1 MAVRSNAGATTTPAY
16 SDSSHCTRTPNLL
29 TLRTVPVEPVR
40 FMRTRWPGFAAFH
53 SGHVAVVEFISGVWR
68 CRRFFARCVG
78 VRRAPPLVAVSDPA
92 ADPVAD
98 AVARRAG
105 PARGGSQNRGTT
117 YRGKRSI
124 TKMVCKSSGRTA
136 PLCYSRWAN
145 DRTPCA
151 LGVFEC
157 RADFVGGADVVGE
170 FDARRAMSAKS
181 RPKAKHHS
189 SGLEEADFVVR
200 LLGATPTESFIERP
214 CPAQIVD
221 AEGHETDAFAPS
233 AHPCTWGAGNPTAL
247 GLGCPDCG
255 GVGFLDSYGLT

>member
-1 MAVRSNAGATTTPAY
+1 
-16 SDSSHCTRTPNLL
+16 
-29 TLRTVPVEPVR
+29 
-40 FMRTRWPGFAAFH
+40 
-53 SGHVAVVEFISGVWR
+53 
-68 CRRFFARCVG
+68 
-78 VRRAPPLVAVSDPA
+78 
-92 ADPVAD
+92 
-98 AVARRAG
+98 
-105 PARGGSQNRGTT
+105 
-117 YRGKRSI
+117 
-124 TKMVCKSSGRTA
+124 
-136 PLCYSRWAN
+136 
-145 DRTPCA
+145 
-151 LGVFEC
+151 
-157 RADFVGGADVVGE
+157 
-170 FDARRAMSAKS
+170 MSAES